1 VGINNLMDR
10 INFTYSFCDKYYITL
25 VLPPVIAFVD
35 SVDIEQVMVVLIFKL
50 SPLQATF
57 DGVAV

>member
-1 VGINNLMDR
+1 M
-10 INFTYSFCDKYYITL
+10 

-35 SVDIEQVMVVLIFKL
+35 SVDIGQVLVVLIFKL
-50 SPLQATF
+50 SPLQATV